1 MCKTVFLKI
10 VYPENILKK
19 CFKRSINNIHIV
31 KETTLTAKKKSL
43 DLVLP
48 FVVSISLVQCCDS
61 VIVIL
66 VPYFFSSL
74 KLENGMKKHV
84 RSVTKIKYDFVK
96 LVVIFFL
103 LFGRDDY
110 VIPSVETI

>member
-1 MCKTVFLKI
+1 
-10 VYPENILKK
+10 
-19 CFKRSINNIHIV
+19 
-31 KETTLTAKKKSL
+31 
-43 DLVLP
+43 
-48 FVVSISLVQCCDS
+48 
-61 VIVIL
+61 
-66 VPYFFSSL
+66 
-74 KLENGMKKHV
+74 MKKHV